1 MTLRKGMVKKVKEDK
16 KTEKVNK
23 KETEK
28 MSKEEKKAKK
38 AVEKS
43 SKKEKKQK
51 AQKEKKPNKFIETIK
66 KKWLINGTKTFILVV
81 IILALFV
88 GISVLMK
95 KLNLTPIDLTED
107 KLFTLT
113 SESKDKVKD
122 IDKDI
127 NIYFVGYSDDDSTLD
142 LAKQYTKVNE
152 KIKVEAVTQDS
163 RPDLV
168 QKYGIE
174 TSSEG
179 IIVEC
184 GDNYKVLASSDLY
197 THDSTTYE
205 SVNVAEEKL
214 TAAIRSV
221 SVEELPKVYFLS
233 GYSSFT
239 LTSGMQ
245 YLNMYLQNEVNQV
258 ETLDILSTGKVPDD
272 CSTLVIA
279 SPEKDF
285 DDVATNAITEYINK
299 GGNILWLNAAIA
311 KQLDL
316 PNVNKILA
324 LYGVKPFE
332 IGIIRETDSSK
343 MVSNSPDLIMPEIQ
357 YADATN
363 KLYDS
368 EGVIFINATKINVAS
383 DEELESLDT
392 TKTALVKT
400 SEKAYFRTNF
410 ENQSNSAQDG
420 EETGEFL
427 VGAQFDKVVT
437 KADEE
442 NNTKEVKSKLIIYGE
457 NYFVS
462 DYQLTQSTQTPMIA
476 YRENKDLVLNSIAYL
491 SDREEDITVR
501 KSTGSVTYTA
511 TEQENRIILAII
523 IFMCTIIFAISL
535 QKSIM
540 GTDKLQRDFG
550 VAFFFIVVLICFL
563 YLLYK
568 LLIPKSFRCMTVV
581 KKYLSFRELTP
592 SL

>member
-1 MTLRKGMVKKVKEDK
+1 MKEDK
-16 KTEKVNK
+16 K
-23 KETEK
+23 TEK
-28 MSKEEKKAKK
+28 MSKEEKEAKKLAEKLDKKAKK
-38 AVEKS
+38 N
-43 SKKEKKQK
+43 KENN
-51 AQKEKKPNKFIETIK
+51 QKENKFIETIK
-66 KKWLINGTKTFILVV
+66 KKWLINGTKTLLLVI
-81 IILALFV
+81 IILALFI

-95 KLNLTPIDLTED
+95 KINPTPIDLTED

-113 SESKDKVKD
+113 SESKEKVKN

-152 KIKVEAVTQDS
+152 KIKVEAVTQES

-174 TSSEG
+174 TSSNG

-197 THDSTTYE
+197 TYDTTTYE
-205 SVNVAEEKL
+205 TINVAEEKL
-214 TAAIRSV
+214 TSAIRSV

-233 GYSSFT
+233 GYSSFS
-239 LTSGMQ
+239 LKSGMQ
-245 YLNMYLQNEVNQV
+245 YLNMYLQNEVNEV

-316 PNVNKILA
+316 PNANKILA

-332 IGIIRETDSSK
+332 IGIIRETDTSK

-368 EGVIFINATKINVAS
+368 EGVIFINATKINVAG
-383 DEELESLDT
+383 DEELESLNT

-410 ENQSNSAQDG
+410 ENQSDSVQTG

-427 VGAQFDKVVT
+427 VGAQFDKTIT

-457 NYFVS
+457 NYFIS
-462 DYQLTQSTQTPMIA
+462 DFQLTQTTQTPMIA
-476 YRENKDLVLNSIAYL
+476 YRQNKDLVLNSIAYL
-491 SDREEDITVR
+491 ANREEDITVR
-501 KSTGSVTYTA
+501 KSTGAVTYTA

-523 IFMCTIIFAISL
+523 TFVPLLIIIV
-535 QKSIM
+535 
-540 GTDKLQRDFG
+540 G
-550 VAFFFIVVLICFL
+550 IVVW
-563 YLLYK
+563 
-568 LLIPKSFRCMTVV
+568 RVRRR
-581 KKYLSFRELTP
+581 KK
-592 SL
+592 

>member
-1 MTLRKGMVKKVKEDK
+1 MIKKVKEDNK
-16 KTEKVNK
+16 TKKINKKDQENKTEKVNK
-23 KETEK
+23 KEQKDKT
-28 MSKEEKKAKK
+28 
-38 AVEKS
+38 EKS
-43 SKKEKKQK
+43 SKKEKKSK
-51 AQKEKKPNKFIETIK
+51 KEKSEKPNKFIETIK
-66 KKWLINGTKTFILVV
+66 KKWLINGTKTFLLVV
-81 IILALFV
+81 IILAFFIGV
-88 GISVLMK
+88 SVLMQ

-142 LAKQYTKVNE
+142 LAKQYTKVND
-152 KIKVEAVTQDS
+152 KIKVEAVKAED

-174 TSSEG
+174 TSSQG
-179 IIVEC
+179 IIVEA
-184 GDNYKVLASSDLY
+184 GSRYKVLASSDL
-197 THDSTTYE
+197 TTYDATSGS

-221 SVEELPKVYFLS
+221 SVEELPKVYFLN

-245 YLNMYLQNEVNQV
+245 YLNMYLQNEVNEV

-272 CSTLVIA
+272 CTTLVIA
-279 SPEKDF
+279 SPNKDF
-285 DDVATNAITEYINK
+285 DDVATTAITDYINK
-299 GGNILWLNAAIA
+299 GGNILWLNAAVA
-311 KQLDL
+311 KQQDL

-324 LYGVKPFE
+324 LYGVQPFE

-363 KLYDS
+363 KLYNS
-368 EGVIFINATKINVAS
+368 EGVIFINATKINVVS
-383 DEELESLDT
+383 DDELKNLNT
-392 TKTALVKT
+392 TKTELIRT
-400 SEKAYFRTNF
+400 SENAYFRTNF
-410 ENQSNSAQDG
+410 ENNADSAQDG
-420 EETGEFL
+420 ESKGNFL
-427 VGAQFDKVVT
+427 VGAQFDKT
-437 KADEE
+437 ISEANDET
-442 NNTKEVKSKLIIYGE
+442 NTKEVKSKLIIYGE

-476 YRENKDLVLNSIAYL
+476 YRQNKDLVLNSIAYL

-501 KSTGSVTYTA
+501 KSTGAVTYTA

-523 IFMCTIIFAISL
+523 TA
-535 QKSIM
+535 
-540 GTDKLQRDFG
+540 
-550 VAFFFIVVLICFL
+550 VP
-563 YLLYK
+563 
-568 LLIPKSFRCMTVV
+568 LLIIVAGIIVWSNRRR
-581 KKYLSFRELTP
+581 KK
-592 SL
+592 

>member
-1 MTLRKGMVKKVKEDK
+1 MKEDNK
-16 KTEKVNK
+16 TKKINKKDQENKTEKVNK
-23 KETEK
+23 KEQKDKT
-28 MSKEEKKAKK
+28 
-38 AVEKS
+38 EKS
-43 SKKEKKQK
+43 SKKEKKSK
-51 AQKEKKPNKFIETIK
+51 KEKSEKPNKFIETIK
-66 KKWLINGTKTFILVV
+66 KKWLINGTKTFLLVV
-81 IILALFV
+81 IILAFFIGV
-88 GISVLMK
+88 SVLMQ

-142 LAKQYTKVNE
+142 LAKQYTKVND
-152 KIKVEAVTQDS
+152 KIKVEAVKAED

-174 TSSEG
+174 TSSQG
-179 IIVEC
+179 IIVEA
-184 GDNYKVLASSDLY
+184 GSRYKVLASSDL
-197 THDSTTYE
+197 TTYDATSGS

-221 SVEELPKVYFLS
+221 SVEELPKVYFLN

-245 YLNMYLQNEVNQV
+245 YLNMYLQNEVNEV

-272 CSTLVIA
+272 CTTLVIA
-279 SPEKDF
+279 SPNKDF
-285 DDVATNAITEYINK
+285 DDVATTAITDYINK
-299 GGNILWLNAAIA
+299 GGNILWLNAAVA
-311 KQLDL
+311 KQIDL
-316 PNVNKILA
+316 PNANKILA

-363 KLYDS
+363 KLYNS

-383 DEELESLDT
+383 DDELKNLNT
-392 TKTALVKT
+392 TKTELIRT
-400 SEKAYFRTNF
+400 SENAYFRTNF
-410 ENQSNSAQDG
+410 ENNADSAQDG
-420 EETGEFL
+420 ESKGNFL
-427 VGAQFDKVVT
+427 VGAQFDKT
-437 KADEE
+437 ISKENDET
-442 NNTKEVKSKLIIYGE
+442 NTKEVKSRLIIYGE

-476 YRENKDLVLNSIAYL
+476 YRQNKDLVLNSIAYL

-501 KSTGSVTYTA
+501 KSTGAVTYTA

-523 IFMCTIIFAISL
+523 TA
-535 QKSIM
+535 
-540 GTDKLQRDFG
+540 
-550 VAFFFIVVLICFL
+550 VP
-563 YLLYK
+563 
-568 LLIPKSFRCMTVV
+568 LLIIVAGIIVWANRRR
-581 KKYLSFRELTP
+581 KK
-592 SL
+592 

>member
-1 MTLRKGMVKKVKEDK
+1 MIKKVKEDNK
-16 KTEKVNK
+16 TKKINKKDQENKTEKVNK
-23 KETEK
+23 KEQKDKT
-28 MSKEEKKAKK
+28 
-38 AVEKS
+38 EKS
-43 SKKEKKQK
+43 SKKEKKSK
-51 AQKEKKPNKFIETIK
+51 KEKSEKPNKFIETIK
-66 KKWLINGTKTFILVV
+66 KKWLINGTKTFLLVV
-81 IILALFV
+81 IILAFFIGV
-88 GISVLMK
+88 SVLMQ

-127 NIYFVGYSDDDSTLD
+127 NIYFVGYSEDDSTLD
-142 LAKQYTKVNE
+142 LAKQYTKVND
-152 KIKVEAVTQDS
+152 KIKVEAVKAED

-174 TSSEG
+174 TSSQG
-179 IIVEC
+179 IIVEA
-184 GDNYKVLASSDLY
+184 GSRYKVLASSDL
-197 THDSTTYE
+197 TTYDATSGS

-221 SVEELPKVYFLS
+221 SVDELPKVYFLN

-245 YLNMYLQNEVNQV
+245 YLNMYLQNEVNEV

-272 CSTLVIA
+272 CTTLVIA
-279 SPEKDF
+279 TPNKDF
-285 DDVATNAITEYINK
+285 DDVATTAITDYINK
-299 GGNILWLNAAIA
+299 GGNILWLNAAVA
-311 KQLDL
+311 KQQDL

-363 KLYDS
+363 KLYNS

-383 DEELESLDT
+383 DDELKNLNT
-392 TKTALVKT
+392 TKTELIRT
-400 SEKAYFRTNF
+400 SENAYFRTNF
-410 ENQSNSAQDG
+410 ENNADSAQDG
-420 EETGEFL
+420 ESKGNFL
-427 VGAQFDKVVT
+427 VGAQFDKT
-437 KADEE
+437 ISEANDET
-442 NNTKEVKSKLIIYGE
+442 NTKEVKSKLIIYGE

-476 YRENKDLVLNSIAYL
+476 YRQNKDLVLNSIAYL

-501 KSTGSVTYTA
+501 KSTGAVTYTA

-523 IFMCTIIFAISL
+523 TA
-535 QKSIM
+535 
-540 GTDKLQRDFG
+540 
-550 VAFFFIVVLICFL
+550 VP
-563 YLLYK
+563 
-568 LLIPKSFRCMTVV
+568 LLIIVAGIIVWANRRR
-581 KKYLSFRELTP
+581 KK
-592 SL
+592 